1 MSEIPLKDSN
11 SICRPKPIKPVY
23 FLRKPMVAL
32 GSERAAIRCHNSI
45 QSKSLS
51 GASSSTSTAVRG
63 KAAICLQTRT
73 RTSPHRDSQSAAISS
88 CSPLDGIRG
97 PLISQTAGYLLK
109 SMQRLSSQSTSN
121 LTSNRGKA
129 HRTQTLLC
137 K

>member
-1 MSEIPLKDSN
+1 MREIPLKDSN
-11 SICRPKPIKPVY
+11 STCRPRLIKPVY

-63 KAAICLQTRT
+63 KPAICLQART
-73 RTSPHRDSQSAAISS
+73 RTYPHRDSQLVAISF
-88 CSPLDGIRG
+88 CTPLNGNQG
-97 PLISQTAGYLLK
+97 PLISRTAGYLLK
-109 SMQRLSSQSTSN
+109 SMQRPNSQSTSN
-121 LTSNRGKA
+121 HISNRGKA